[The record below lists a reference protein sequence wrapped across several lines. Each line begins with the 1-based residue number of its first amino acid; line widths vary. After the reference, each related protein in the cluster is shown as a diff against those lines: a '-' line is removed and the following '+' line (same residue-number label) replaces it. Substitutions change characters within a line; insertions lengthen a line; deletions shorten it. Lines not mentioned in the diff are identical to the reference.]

1 MHAALKIGL
10 ASALALTSAA
20 PAAAQYYRPTEQY
33 RQDAYR
39 YQNDRADY
47 EARREEYARAR
58 ADYERRRA
66 DWEAARAN
74 YDARWGYGAY
84 ARAYGAA
91 PVWDDAYWARYNPPN
106 TAYGYNNGYTNT
118 APNAR
123 AYGYNN
129 GYANT
134 APSAGAYGYNSAYT
148 TPAGVRCNNNST
160 VTAGAIGAILGGVL
174 GSNVAARN
182 ARTEGTVLGA
192 VVGGAIGAGVGR
204 ANDRYKCDQNGV
216 YFTRDETVAYREAAG
231 YGYDRQAYR
240 EYTRRGCRLAPAP
253 VDASGSDY
261 RYVRVCPDASGR
273 YRVTG

>member
-20 PAAAQYYRPTEQY
+20 PAAAQYYRPTDQY

-47 EARREEYARAR
+47 EVRREEYARAR
-58 ADYERRRA
+58 ADYERRRS
-66 DWEAARAN
+66 DWEAARAA

-84 ARAYGAA
+84 SRAYGAA

-106 TAYGYNNGYTNT
+106 TAYGY
-118 APNAR
+118 APNA
-123 AYGYNN
+123 G
-129 GYANT
+129 
-134 APSAGAYGYNSAYT
+134 SYGYNSSAT
-148 TPAGVRCNNNST
+148 SPGGVRCNNNST

-231 YGYDRQAYR
+231 YGYDRRAYR
-240 EYTRRGCRLAPAP
+240 DYTRRGCRLAPAP
-253 VDASGSDY
+253 VDENGSDY